1 MIKSRYQFG
10 FEIRHLRSFLIIA
23 EELSFRKAATRLHIA
38 QPALTRQIA
47 QLEEHLGCQLFDRE
61 NRQIR
66 LTPAGEYLQAKLPQL
81 LELLSETAV
90 QTRAVAE
97 GITVKLRLGFSS
109 AAMSSFLPGVIRHLQ
124 SNLQGCEFEF
134 VEDTSDKLIQ
144 GVVSEQ
150 LDAAFILYRPVHP
163 ELEMMPI
170 RADNI
175 GVILPDDHKLATKKT
190 VMFKDLENET
200 LILFPRSTNSAMYDD
215 ILGHCHNAGFSPK
228 AIVETAPR
236 STAIG
241 LVAARQGV
249 ATIAESLQHSC
260 ISGTV
265 YRPLQEGGPKVH
277 YSATVRKG
285 RRGRWLELL
294 HEYLA
299 EELQDGV

>member
-10 FEIRHLRSFLIIA
+10 FEIRHLRSFLVIA
-23 EELSFRKAATRLHIA
+23 EELSFRKAATRLHIV

-47 QLEEHLGCQLFDRE
+47 QLEEHLGCMLFDRE

-66 LTPAGEYLQAKLPQL
+66 LTPAGEYLQAKLPQI
-81 LELLSETAV
+81 LELLLETAI

-97 GITVKLRLGFSS
+97 GVTVKLRLGFSS

-134 VEDTSDKLIQ
+134 IEDTSDKLIQ
-144 GVVSEQ
+144 AVESEQ
-150 LDAAFILYRPVHP
+150 LDVAFILYQPAHP
-163 ELEMMPI
+163 DLEVIPI
-170 RADNI
+170 RPDSI
-175 GVILPDDHKLATKKT
+175 GLILPDDHKLIAKQR
-190 VMFKDLENET
+190 VMFEDLKDET
-200 LILFPRSTNSAMYDD
+200 LVLFPRSTNSAMYDD

-228 AIVETAPR
+228 AIIETAPR

-260 ISGTV
+260 IAGTI

-277 YSATVRKG
+277 YSAIVGKG
-285 RRGRWLELL
+285 RRGLWLDLL
-294 HEYLA
+294 HDYLA
-299 EELQDGV
+299 GELQDEA